1 VKLVQTLL
9 VALLAK
15 ATTELVLKARQL
27 FELAAK
33 RMQQEQPLKAS
44 QPAGPRQV
52 SEKLP
57 EQAKLAR
64 LETAPVV
71 PQLDPP
77 ALVFALQGQ
86 RSSARSRA

>member
-15 ATTELVLKARQL
+15 ATRELVLKARQPFQL
-27 FELAAK
+27 PLE
-33 RMQQEQPLKAS
+33 RTQRERTLKAS
-44 QPAGPRQV
+44 QPAEPRQV

-71 PQLDPP
+71 
-77 ALVFALQGQ
+77 
-86 RSSARSRA
+86 